1 MKPYHLTL
9 ALLLFILA
17 PTHAMRNII
26 NPKKSHAGEKCRK
39 HDMSDCSWYREH
51 RPQVRNFEGV
61 WEVWSRDQMGE

>member
-1 MKPYHLTL
+1 MNPCHLTL

-51 RPQVRNFEGV
+51 RPQV

>member
-51 RPQVRNFEGV
+51 RPQ
-61 WEVWSRDQMGE
+61 